1 MSILLSILTRFQH
14 ISIPNYNPYC
24 DTYYIHIIFKMSPP
38 YTFAVPEDLLTEWDL
53 PELMECLASVADWF
67 TLGIFLRIPHSQL
80 EIIESGC
87 LVASSARRIRRLLSD
102 MLAEWIQNHQEEAKW
117 SNLVYALSAI
127 GKRAVARKIAHEYG
141 T

>member
-38 YTFAVPEDLLTEWDL
+38 YTFAVPEDLLKEWDL
-53 PELMECLASVADWF
+53 PDLMERLASVVEWF
-67 TLGIFLRIPHSQL
+67 GLGIFLRIPRSQL
-80 EIIESGC
+80 LMIESDCPTISVG
-87 LVASSARRIRRLLSD
+87 RTRRLLSD
-102 MLAEWIQNHQEEAKW
+102 VLAEWIQNHHEEAKW

-127 GKRAVARKIAHEYG
+127 GMRAVARKIAHEYG